1 MKARLLGIHTVHKRL
16 ASGKIA
22 TYHYAWRGGPRI
34 TAKAGTRKF
43 IAEYVSHTRTRPEAP
58 YAGSMAALV
67 RAYLASPEFARLRP
81 ATAAEYR
88 RYIDEIDAEFF
99 DLPLSAIND
108 LGARATFLEWRDR
121 YAAKPRAADLR
132 FGVLRRLLSF
142 AADREMI
149 ARNPVLN
156 VRDIGRGSRRDS
168 IWSDEQIAAMQASAP
183 GHIVRAMMLALW
195 TGQRQA
201 DLLKLTWAGYDGAH
215 IRLRQSKTLKQ
226 VRVMVSDEL
235 RNVLEA
241 APKTAVTILT
251 NGAGVPW
258 STGFRSAWRKAVA
271 RAGVSGVTF
280 HDLRGT
286 FVTRAYRAG
295 ATIREIAEVTRH
307 SEREAERIIRLHYLA
322 GDAAV
327 ERIENVNRA
336 KTCKPA

>member
-121 YAAKPRAADLR
+121 YAAKPRHRGETTAVVGRGAR
-132 FGVLRRLLSF
+132 AEFAIIHPCRHPRYVRRR
-142 AADREMI
+142 ADR
-149 ARNPVLN
+149 PSP
-156 VRDIGRGSRRDS
+156 G
-168 IWSDEQIAAMQASAP
+168 QTAP
-183 GHIVRAMMLALW
+183 GRRR
-195 TGQRQA
+195 GR
-201 DLLKLTWAGYDGAH
+201 
-215 IRLRQSKTLKQ
+215 RPRQSP
-226 VRVMVSDEL
+226 R
-235 RNVLEA
+235 
-241 APKTAVTILT
+241 
-251 NGAGVPW
+251 
-258 STGFRSAWRKAVA
+258 
-271 RAGVSGVTF
+271 
-280 HDLRGT
+280 
-286 FVTRAYRAG
+286 
-295 ATIREIAEVTRH
+295 
-307 SEREAERIIRLHYLA
+307 
-322 GDAAV
+322 
-327 ERIENVNRA
+327 
-336 KTCKPA
+336 